1 MARFYTDED
10 VPHGVV
16 EALRRLGHDVLT
28 CEEAGRANR
37 RIEDSVVLA
46 DATGMSRIMVT
57 RNRDDF
63 ERLHIGGQFHCGLVL
78 CFFDPDTSRQAHIID
93 SQVEGQPHGAPWL
106 VKVNR
111 GTPPGAP
118 RGGIPH

>member
-10 VPHGVV
+10 VPYGVV
-16 EALRRLGHDVLT
+16 EAPRRLGHDVLT

-37 RIEDSVVLA
+37 SIDDTVVLA
-46 DATGMSRIMVT
+46 DAARMGRIMVT

-63 ERLHIGGQFHCGLVL
+63 EHLHNGGQFHRGLVL
-78 CFFDPDTSRQAHIID
+78 CFFDPDTDRQARIIV
-93 SQVEGQPHGAPWL
+93 SQVEGQSHGAPWL
-106 VKVNR
+106 VKVRR